1 MIKVC
6 HVTSAHPQEDVR
18 IFHKECVSLA
28 KAGYDVYLVQQG
40 TSYEKDGVHLVGFG
54 SIAENRIK
62 RMLRTTKAAYRAAR
76 EVDADVYHLHDPE
89 LLPYGLKLSRLGKTV
104 IFDSHEHTAEAILE
118 KEWLPF
124 WIRGLIYRLYGK
136 YQARICGKIAG
147 VISVTPNIVAYFEKI
162 SRRVCLVANYPIID
176 QQNMPEP
183 AVGSRIVFAGG
194 ISRQWNHHVI
204 LQALEK
210 LPQCRYCLCGI
221 VDSGYLESLK
231 ALPGWNQVDYLG
243 KIPHK
248 QVAQELA
255 QSGIGVALLT
265 PGQNTDWERGTIGNT
280 KIFEQMQAGLPVIC
294 TDFILWR
301 EFVERYHCGIC
312 VDPTDPEQI
321 VSAVRYLQ
329 EHPEEADQMGRNGQ
343 RAIMEEF
350 NWGVEEKKLLALY
363 EDILKN

>member
-1 MIKVC
+1 M
-6 HVTSAHPQEDVR
+6 
-18 IFHKECVSLA
+18 
-28 KAGYDVYLVQQG
+28 
-40 TSYEKDGVHLVGFG
+40 
-54 SIAENRIK
+54 
-62 RMLRTTKAAYRAAR
+62 
-76 EVDADVYHLHDPE
+76 
-89 LLPYGLKLSRLGKTV
+89 
-104 IFDSHEHTAEAILE
+104 
-118 KEWLPF
+118 
-124 WIRGLIYRLYGK
+124 
-136 YQARICGKIAG
+136 
-147 VISVTPNIVAYFEKI
+147 
-162 SRRVCLVANYPIID
+162 
-176 QQNMPEP
+176 
-183 AVGSRIVFAGG
+183 
-194 ISRQWNHHVI
+194 
-204 LQALEK
+204 
-210 LPQCRYCLCGI
+210 
-221 VDSGYLESLK
+221 ESLK

-243 KIPHK
+243 KIPYK
-248 QVAQELA
+248 QVAQEMA

-312 VDPTDPEQI
+312 VDPTDSEQI